1 MNFSHNLE
9 RSAEYSG
16 YPADHPKVI
25 GVHEFIDIV
34 VTLQLCVAM
43 NKDKPNTAL
52 KRCAQ
57 VLKQRMTMPNT
68 IKMLDVVLSQ
78 PFPSGYVAKL
88 QRLLIATDR
97 EVGQRMINL

>member
-1 MNFSHNLE
+1 MSYSDNLQ

-16 YPADHPKVI
+16 YPSDHPKVI

-34 VTLQLCVAM
+34 VTLQLCARV
-43 NKDKPNTAL
+43 NRDKPNTAL

-57 VLKQRMTMPNT
+57 SLKQRMTMPNT
-68 IKMLDVVLSQ
+68 IKMLDMVLSQ

>member
-34 VTLQLCVAM
+34 VTLQLCIAM

-52 KRCAQ
+52 KRCA
-57 VLKQRMTMPNT
+57 
-68 IKMLDVVLSQ
+68 
-78 PFPSGYVAKL
+78 
-88 QRLLIATDR
+88 
-97 EVGQRMINL
+97 

>member
-1 MNFSHNLE
+1 MNFSHNLK

-57 VLKQRMTMPNT
+57 ALKQRMIMPNT

>member
-1 MNFSHNLE
+1 MSYSDNLE
-9 RSAEYSG
+9 KSAEHSG
-16 YPADHPKVI
+16 YSADHPKVI

-34 VTLQLCVAM
+34 VTLQLCVVF

-57 VLKQRMTMPNT
+57 SLKKRMTMPNT
-68 IKMLDVVLSQ
+68 LKMLDMVVSQ
-78 PFPSGYVAKL
+78 PFPAGYVAKL